1 MGKLKALFTEAE
13 DRLLKAKKEAKEA
26 HDFYAHTGVGY
37 FESLAANKKVVDL
50 KAEIAELEAEEPE
63 VGREW
68 IERYDNP
75 ELSDSEREWL
85 ENEADYYG
93 RYDLMDEYRREAE
106 LEADMSGRAAEREA
120 ELEADM
126 CREESP

>member
-1 MGKLKALFTEAE
+1 MGNFKALFTEAE
-13 DRLLKAKKEAKEA
+13 DRLLKAEKEAKEA
-26 HDFYAHTGVGY
+26 LASYASTGFGY
-37 FESLAANKKVVDL
+37 YKSLAANKKVVDL

-63 VGREW
+63 IGREW

-106 LEADMSGRAAEREA
+106 READMFGREAEREA

-126 CREESP
+126 CGDESP